1 MVWRHESSRNLPAQ
15 PPAWYRNLIACM
27 DDKLRIDVASKDG
40 QPVASMGPR
49 FIEKA
54 CDEKCPTRQS
64 GKRSV

>member
-1 MVWRHESSRNLPAQ
+1 
-15 PPAWYRNLIACM
+15 M